1 MGKKLRCF
9 QIDFDNPQAIY
20 FPGQPINGKVIV
32 DLESETKVND
42 IKLRFLG
49 EAYVYVDIA
58 VGNQRR
64 TCESEEEYFDN
75 TFSVIAMDLGDRD
88 EYILKP
94 GLHTFHFSFVLPLEI
109 PSSFEGEHGHV
120 RYIAKGTIDR
130 SWSFNDHTKRA
141 FTVIGLLDL
150 NKLPLADREA
160 ENSVETNVCCL
171 CCKSGPIEATLRLNR
186 IGYVPGES
194 VFFDAYIVNK
204 SSRVCGVRARLYM
217 VSTFMAGDLVDKTY
231 NILNTLP
238 YRDVPPGEDDVW
250 TGDRFIIPPVP
261 PSFLPCCSNI
271 KVEYYIVLMISP
283 SGPSLP
289 IGVKVDIIIGTI
301 PLQSAVQRYQQM
313 LSAIP
318 SAPSKVATLEPS
330 YSEYIKGS
338 TNIRTGED
346 GRNTQ
351 GQLDFTPS
359 YTYYNWSQPST
370 QSQE

>member
-217 VSTFMAGDLVDKTY
+217 
-231 NILNTLP
+231 
-238 YRDVPPGEDDVW
+238 
-250 TGDRFIIPPVP
+250 
-261 PSFLPCCSNI
+261 
-271 KVEYYIVLMISP
+271 LMISP

>member
-94 GLHTFHFSFVLPLEI
+94 GLHTFPFSFVLPLEI

-141 FTVIGLLDL
+141 FTVIGLQDL
-150 NKLPLADREA
+150 NKLPLADHEA
-160 ENSVETNVCCL
+160 VNSVETNVCCL

-217 VSTFMAGDLVDKTY
+217 VSLHIYKY
-231 NILNTLP
+231 
-238 YRDVPPGEDDVW
+238 
-250 TGDRFIIPPVP
+250 
-261 PSFLPCCSNI
+261 
-271 KVEYYIVLMISP
+271 K
-283 SGPSLP
+283 
-289 IGVKVDIIIGTI
+289 
-301 PLQSAVQRYQQM
+301 
-313 LSAIP
+313 
-318 SAPSKVATLEPS
+318 SKVRIQVFDRYLFNDPVTMAPTLFM
-330 YSEYIKGS
+330 
-338 TNIRTGED
+338 
-346 GRNTQ
+346 
-351 GQLDFTPS
+351 L
-359 YTYYNWSQPST
+359 
-370 QSQE
+370 

>member
-9 QIDFDNPQAIY
+9 RIDFDNPQAIY
-20 FPGQPINGKVIV
+20 FPGQPVNGKVIV

-64 TCESEEEYFDN
+64 KCESEEEYFDN

-94 GLHTFHFSFVLPLEI
+94 GLHTFPFSFVLPLEI
-109 PSSFEGEHGHV
+109 PSSLEGEHGHV

-171 CCKSGPIEATLRLNR
+171 CCKSGPIKGTLRLNR

-194 VFFDAYIVNK
+194 VFFDAYIENK
-204 SSRVCGVRARLYM
+204 SSRVCGVSARLYM
-217 VSTFMAGDLVDKTY
+217 VSHFIAVDVIDKTCD
-231 NILNTLP
+231 ILDTLP
-238 YRDVPPGEDDVW
+238 YRDVPPGGDDVW

-261 PSFLPCCSNI
+261 PSSLPCCKII
-271 KVEYYIVLMISP
+271 KVEYYIMLMICP

-289 IGVKVDIIIGTI
+289 ICVKLDIIIGNI
-301 PLQSAVQRYQQM
+301 PLQSAVQQYQKV

-318 SAPSKVATLEPS
+318 SVPSKVAMLEPS
-330 YSEYIKGS
+330 YNEYIKGP
-338 TNIRTGED
+338 TNNRARED
-346 GRNTQ
+346 DKNTQ

-359 YTYYNWSQPST
+359 YTYFNWT
-370 QSQE
+370 